1 MITGCGDDGVE
12 HSPVDLSPAPD
23 PSLLPASRLVYD
35 LERPSLV
42 IKSVA
47 FVPDKS

>member
-12 HSPVDLSPAPD
+12 HSPVDFPPAPA
-23 PSLLPASRLVYD
+23 PSFLPASRLVYD
-35 LERPSLV
+35 LEAPSLV
-42 IKSVA
+42 IKSVV